1 MSTFAPVRLSDGNT
15 VPGIGFGI
23 GTAHFGN
30 DSAELVET
38 VKTAIKVGYTHLDGA
53 EAYANETSLGKAIAA
68 SGKAR
73 DELFVTTKSGPGLKD
88 IPKSFD
94 ESLKKLGLDY
104 VDAYLIHWPYDFPKP
119 GYPTIEEAWKQM
131 EAIKDSGRAK
141 SIGVSNFRI
150 RDLEKIM
157 NMPGLK
163 HKPTVNQIE
172 FHPYMYEAGE
182 ELYQYLKKHDIK
194 LAAYGPTTPL
204 TKFADEG
211 FLTALDKAVQGLAS
225 RSGQSKVEPGQVLLR
240 LAAQRGA
247 IVITTSGKEFRM
259 KEQLAAGGLPELT
272 QEEVDALIA
281 AAKPAPQRAFMK
293 HMDDQDT
300 EY

>member
-1 MSTFAPVRLSDGNT
+1 
-15 VPGIGFGI
+15 
-23 GTAHFGN
+23 
-30 DSAELVET
+30 
-38 VKTAIKVGYTHLDGA
+38 
-53 EAYANETSLGKAIAA
+53 
-68 SGKAR
+68 
-73 DELFVTTKSGPGLKD
+73 VTTKSGPGLKD
-88 IPKSFD
+88 IPTSFD
-94 ESLKKLGLDY
+94 ESLKKLGLHD
-104 VDAYLIHWPYDFPKP
+104 VNLFLIHWPYDFPKP

-172 FHPYMYEAGE
+172 FHPFMYEAGE
-182 ELYQYLKKHDIK
+182 ELYQYREWKRTQRLLYSFLKKTVSDRIVTLTVKKHDIK
-194 LAAYGPTTPL
+194 IAAYGPTTPL
-204 TKFADEG
+204 TKFANDG
-211 FLTALDKAVQGLAS
+211 FLAALDKAAQGLAA

-259 KEQLAAGGLPELT
+259 KEQLAAGALPELT
-272 QEEVDALIA
+272 QEEVEALVA

-293 HMDDQDT
+293 HMDDQNT